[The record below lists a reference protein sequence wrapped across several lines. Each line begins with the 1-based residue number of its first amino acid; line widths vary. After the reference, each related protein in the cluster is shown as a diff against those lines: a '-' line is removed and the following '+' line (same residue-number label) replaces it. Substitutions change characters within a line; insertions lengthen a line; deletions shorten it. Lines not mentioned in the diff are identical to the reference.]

1 MIENYI
7 VVSKNIFSEGKF
19 FDGYFIVNNGLI
31 QKVYKKPYKKS
42 DDPYKVFDFGE
53 NIIMPCIIDC
63 HSFFTGYYV
72 RKFGEDISSC
82 NSTEDLI
89 KKIKGKEINGVIIA
103 KGLQKNLKLDEN
115 IFSKDFPDDMSILLF
130 NWDEEFAFVN
140 KKAKEKFLFDGK
152 DFSSEGMW
160 KILKFVLEQKN
171 ICKEIFID
179 YQKLLLSKGVSFCK
193 DMAFDDSYGLIEILK
208 EIEENNELILKM
220 HFMSQPVGY
229 NFSIENAKK
238 IESILFN
245 SKKLKFDGYNQMV
258 DGSVSVKEADVV
270 DGYEDGDFCKMEI
283 DYEKLENDAI
293 LADSNGYR
301 FSLHG
306 QGDGAV
312 SKIIDIFNKCKK
324 NENGKLVNRHA
335 ITDLEFAN
343 PNSYKKMAELGIF
356 AEIYPQILSIYDDSN
371 EKINLTYERVGD
383 RYKNYW
389 NRRKMIDEGVIVSNA
404 TDLPLVI
411 DDLGDSI
418 YSGCYHKFNDG
429 ISFVSENAISL
440 EEMLTCWTINGAKN
454 LGIDKKYGK
463 IEDNYFA
470 DFLVLNMNPISI
482 NENTAKDLKVDKTF
496 ISGKLIK

>member
-1 MIENYI
+1 M
-7 VVSKNIFSEGKF
+7 V
-19 FDGYFIVNNGLI
+19 
-31 QKVYKKPYKKS
+31 
-42 DDPYKVFDFGE
+42 
-53 NIIMPCIIDC
+53 
-63 HSFFTGYYV
+63 
-72 RKFGEDISSC
+72 
-82 NSTEDLI
+82 
-89 KKIKGKEINGVIIA
+89 
-103 KGLQKNLKLDEN
+103 
-115 IFSKDFPDDMSILLF
+115 
-130 NWDEEFAFVN
+130 
-140 KKAKEKFLFDGK
+140 
-152 DFSSEGMW
+152 
-160 KILKFVLEQKN
+160 
-171 ICKEIFID
+171 
-179 YQKLLLSKGVSFCK
+179 
-193 DMAFDDSYGLIEILK
+193 FDDSYGLVKTLK

-229 NFSIENAKK
+229 DFSIKNAKK
-238 IESILFN
+238 IENILSN

-270 DGYEDGDFCKMEI
+270 DGYEDGNFCKMEI

-293 LADSNGYR
+293 LADSNDYR

-389 NRRKMIDEGVIVSNA
+389 NRRKMIDEDVIVSNA